1 MLSFSTLHIRNHPKK
16 KKITEFIDYQTK
28 NNTTQPNTRN
38 HIRFRKLTQKKI
50 WGTNP
55 ERWTLAW
62 QTQEIS
68 LSWSYGERWQIREG
82 GMLAWRRRR
91 GGRGNA
97 WRRSG
102 WVRVRPWGWVR
113 VSAWGG
119 RRPCGGWDRETVIM
133 MDWGRRWLWLWGWMR
148 MRMGA
153 WVCFY
158 EGKALWGRR
167 AATEQMRG

>member
-1 MLSFSTLHIRNHPKK
+1 MLSFSTLHIINHPKKK
-16 KKITEFIDYQTK
+16 KKITEFINYQTNK
-28 NNTTQPNTRN
+28 KT
-38 HIRFRKLTQKKI
+38 TQKKI

-68 LSWSYGERWQIREG
+68 LSRSYGERWQIREG
-82 GMLAWRRRR
+82 GMLAWRRWR
-91 GGRGNA
+91 GGHGKA

-102 WVRVRPWGWVR
+102 WVRVRSWGWVR

-119 RRPCGGWDRETVIM
+119 QWPCGGWDRETVIV

-148 MRMGA
+148 MRLGA

-158 EGKALWGRR
+158 EGEALWGRR